1 MKIGIRRLCLTNDRQ
16 EMIEILK
23 RNFGPIQ
30 EPRFDWRHT
39 DNPAG
44 ESWSWFIYDKSKNV
58 TVAMAT
64 VFPRHMRVNGKR
76 VRAGQ
81 VGEFAVEAPYRS
93 LGPAVLLQR
102 TTFEPVNSGELAFC
116 YDCTPHDEGMSTF
129 VRLGMRPSCEVIRYA
144 LPLRSNEYFAKRIGN
159 GAWTKP
165 LIAGTNLLLRAR
177 RKKARA
183 SGLEIRRHESPFGAE
198 FTRLDEVASASATV
212 RSSRHATDLN
222 WRYVQDPMASL
233 CLPNGAAGKYRV
245 LAARRGGELCAF
257 IVFLIQSDGIASLV
271 DLFGLELLEAG
282 LTLLEAAVD
291 ICRAE
296 GVSSFHAFCSSDCE
310 FKPLFET
317 LGFRPRERNSR
328 VVVYAKSGL
337 TAANGSGSKMR
348 WAFGQVEVML

>member
-1 MKIGIRRLCLTNDRQ
+1 MKVGIRRVCLTNDRQ

-44 ESWSWFIYDKSKNV
+44 ESWSWFMYNESANA

-64 VFPRHMRVNGKR
+64 VFPRHMRVNGNR

-81 VGEFAVEAPYRS
+81 VGEFAVDATYRS

-102 TTFEPVNSGELAFC
+102 TTFEPVDSGELAFC
-116 YDCTPHDEGMSTF
+116 YDCPPHDEGMSTF
-129 VRLGMRPSCEVIRYA
+129 VRLGMRPSCEVVRYA
-144 LPLRSNEYFAKRIGN
+144 LPLRSDEYFAKRIGD

-165 LIAGTNLLLRAR
+165 LVAGTNLLLRRR

-183 SGLEIRRHESPFGAE
+183 SGLEIGRHDGRFGDE
-198 FTRLDEVASASATV
+198 FTRLDEVASVSDTV
-212 RSSRHATDLN
+212 RSSRSATDLN
-222 WRYVQDPMASL
+222 WRYVQDPLASL
-233 CLPNGAAGKYRV
+233 CLPNGATGKYQV

-257 IVFLIQSDGIASLV
+257 IVFFIQSDGIATLV
-271 DLFGLELLEAG
+271 DLFGLELPEVG

-291 ICRAE
+291 ICRSE
-296 GVSSFHAFCSSDCE
+296 GVSSFHGFCSSE
-310 FKPLFET
+310 SELEPLFET

-328 VVVYAKSGL
+328 VVAYARSGM
-337 TAANGSGSKMR
+337 TALNGSGSNMR

>member
-1 MKIGIRRLCLTNDRQ
+1 MKFGIRRVCLTNDRQ

-44 ESWSWFIYDKSKNV
+44 ESWSWFMYDGSAHT

-64 VFPRHMRVNGKR
+64 VFPRHMRLNGKR

-81 VGEFAVEAPYRS
+81 VGEFAVDSGYRS

-116 YDCTPHDEGMSTF
+116 YDCPPHDEGMSTF
-129 VRLGMRPSCEVIRYA
+129 ARLGMGPSCEVIRYA
-144 LPLRSNEYFAKRIGN
+144 LPLRSDEYLAKRIGD

-165 LIAGTNLLLRAR
+165 LVAGTNLLLRAR
-177 RKKARA
+177 RRKARA
-183 SGLEIRRHESPFGAE
+183 SGLEVSRHEGPFGDE
-198 FTRLDEVASASATV
+198 FTRLDEVASVSYTV
-212 RSSRHATDLN
+212 RSSRCATDLN

-233 CLPNGAAGKYRV
+233 CLPNGATGKYQV
-245 LAARRGGELCAF
+245 LVARRGGELCAF
-257 IVFLIQSDGIASLV
+257 IVFFIQSDGIASLV
-271 DLFGLELLEAG
+271 DLFGLELPQVG

-291 ICRAE
+291 ICRA
-296 GVSSFHAFCSSDCE
+296 GGASSFHGFCSSDCE
-310 FKPLFET
+310 LKPLFET

-328 VVVYAKSGL
+328 VVAYTGSGP
-337 TAANGSGSKMR
+337 TALNGSGSKMR
-348 WAFGQVEVML
+348 WAFSQVEVML